1 MECRNTMNEMKH
13 TEWFADSNPDIAIKP
28 KNESLVIESHGS
40 TIYGRLLLPAFKKET
55 DTCPVV
61 LMLHGYPGTEQNID
75 IAQSLR
81 MAGFAVLYFSY
92 RGVWGSHGF
101 YSFSHAMEDAQIIF
115 DYINENASRYRLDS
129 KRIYLLGHSV
139 GGFVALSVMAA
150 GLTVKG
156 AVIMAP
162 SDVAYKYLYDKPAFA
177 KLMASQQ
184 KGYFTTT
191 SETALEE
198 DVQSHA
204 EQWLFTNL
212 VKKLDIQMPY
222 YFIGG
227 TLDKQTPPEVYVIP
241 VLLELQAKGA
251 CVEYTEIYD
260 GHTFPSTRVCLTS
273 LIISFLC
280 EMERKE

>member
-1 MECRNTMNEMKH
+1 MSEMKVA
-13 TEWFADSNPDIAIKP
+13 EWFSDPDSDIAVQP
-28 KNESLVIESHGS
+28 KNENLVIESHGS
-40 TIYGRLLLPAFKKET
+40 TIYGRILLPAFKKET

-61 LMLHGYPGTEQNID
+61 LMFHGYPGTEQNID

-101 YSFSHAMEDAQIIF
+101 YSFSHAMEDAQTVFAHIH
-115 DYINENASRYRLDS
+115 ENASRYRFDTE
-129 KRIYLLGHSV
+129 RIYLLGHSV

-156 AVIMAP
+156 AIIIAP

-184 KGYFTTT
+184 KGYFTTA

-198 DVQSHA
+198 DVCKHA
-204 EQWLFTNL
+204 EQWLFTSL
-212 VKKLDIQMPY
+212 AKKMNTEIPY

-227 TLDKQTPPEVYVIP
+227 TQDKQTPPETYITP
-241 VLLELQAKGA
+241 VFHELRAKGA
-251 CVEYTEIYD
+251 CVQYVEIHD
-260 GHTFPSTRVCLTS
+260 GHTFPATRVHLTS
-273 LIISFLC
+273 LIISFLRQ
-280 EMERKE
+280 MEGKG